1 MKKAMIMA
9 VVAAMLLAGCEKDVT
24 VTDKAENLK
33 SVRFEL
39 DGDFGSPTF
48 TRALSADGS
57 AMTDVWVFDFV
68 NDECVQILHQES
80 DEDDFGQPT
89 LTMANGE
96 HNVCFVV
103 SRGDSPTVDETAKV
117 ISWARVSDTFW
128 GEADLTVGQGTSASV
143 GVTLNRVA
151 TKLKL
156 VVTDEVPATMA
167 KMTVTPAKWYYGLNY
182 WMGEPADERSG
193 QARTVNVPASYAG
206 TSGQLTMSIYG
217 ISGSDE
223 WNTGVTVT
231 ATDASD
237 AVLGTATIASAPFK
251 ANRQTQYTGRLFSK
265 DGGFTLTLN
274 DEWQAGY
281 SGEW

>member
-1 MKKAMIMA
+1 MKKYLY
-9 VVAAMLLAGCEKDVT
+9 VAFAACMLVACEKDV
-24 VTDKAENLK
+24 VSDIVNDAPMK

-48 TRALSADGS
+48 TRSLSADGS

-128 GEADLTVGQGTSASV
+128 GELDLTVGQGIASSV
-143 GVTLNRVA
+143 VVTLNRVA

-156 VVTDEVPATMA
+156 VVTDEVPSKMA
-167 KMTVTPAKWYYGLNY
+167 KMTATPAKWYYGLNY
-182 WMGEPADERSG
+182 WIGEPADERSG
-193 QARTVNVPASYAG
+193 QSRTVNVPASYAG

-231 ATDASD
+231 ATDASNG
-237 AVLGTATIASAPFK
+237 VLGTATIASAPFK
-251 ANRQTQYTGRLFSK
+251 SNRQTQYTGRLFSK
-265 DGGFTLTLN
+265 EGGFTLTLN